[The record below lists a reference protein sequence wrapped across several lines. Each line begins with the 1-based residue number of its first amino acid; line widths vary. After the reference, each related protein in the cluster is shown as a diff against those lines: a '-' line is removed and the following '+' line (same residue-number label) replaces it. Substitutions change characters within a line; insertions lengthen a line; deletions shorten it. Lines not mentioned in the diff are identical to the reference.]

1 MPRLARAPAAWGG
14 ARKWNGL
21 AGPPQGLPRVD
32 TQHSRLSSARS
43 ADANHS
49 RTSPENS
56 TYGPA
61 VAISAPIP
69 RPSMVSP
76 ARAILI
82 VMPAS
87 GHELAALRPGTGG
100 GAATRDQLQES
111 AATPGGQLP
120 YPPDVTGWG
129 AGAR

>member
-1 MPRLARAPAAWGG
+1 MWFGFFFQAEDGRRDADVTGVQTCALPILPRLARAPAAWGG

-69 RPSMVSP
+69 RP
-76 ARAILI
+76 
-82 VMPAS
+82 
-87 GHELAALRPGTGG
+87 
-100 GAATRDQLQES
+100 
-111 AATPGGQLP
+111 
-120 YPPDVTGWG
+120 
-129 AGAR
+129 